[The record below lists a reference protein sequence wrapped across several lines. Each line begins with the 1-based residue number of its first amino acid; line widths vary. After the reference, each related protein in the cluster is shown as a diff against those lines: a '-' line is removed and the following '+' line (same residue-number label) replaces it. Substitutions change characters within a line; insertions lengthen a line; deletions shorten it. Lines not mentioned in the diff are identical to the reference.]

1 MSARNRKPMHGRDV
15 FHAFMVEGAR
25 FEGEFDMP
33 CIEGVQTRPR
43 GLVPFSEAMNK
54 QCSDFDSHVMFY
66 EDDYR
71 FERIWAHP
79 HRYAERLSRF
89 AGCVSPD
96 FSTCT
101 DFPGALKVWNT
112 YLEGDESLVLED
124 FPGALKV
131 WNTYRDRAVGF
142 WMQRHLGLQ
151 VIPNVRVERLTRA
164 WALDGLPRESLIAVG
179 ARACVKD
186 RDDRRLFC
194 EGLKIAC
201 DELRPSGIVWY
212 GSDAYG
218 VSDYPKSLGIPLFIY
233 PGRGRGQLSGDRYE

>member
-1 MSARNRKPMHGRDV
+1 
-15 FHAFMVEGAR
+15 
-25 FEGEFDMP
+25 MP

-112 YLEGDESLVLED
+112 Y
-124 FPGALKV
+124 
-131 WNTYRDRAVGF
+131 RDRAVGF

-179 ARACVKD
+179 ARPCVKD